1 MNYIAE
7 LNAFDRWLETN
18 YLPALSELLWR
29 KMIALFNRCGWA
41 EWISV
46 DNQRLMGLIQ
56 VKREATFIDYRNK
69 LVEAGLIEY
78 QKGKKGSPNRYK
90 LISLS
95 EGKNNNTFTDEVQ
108 TVVNTEVQS
117 VVNPVVNTV
126 VKTVDINKLNQTK
139 LNKIKDM
146 PGTKCSEPVAML
158 PLKDGTEY
166 EISAESFEEFVNAY
180 PAINVLSEMRKMRAW
195 CLSNPA
201 NRKTRRGIMKF
212 INGWL
217 GRAKPES
224 SNSAIE
230 PVRDYEGDETI

>member
-29 KMIALFNRCGWA
+29 KMVALFNRCGWA

-95 EGKNNNTFTDEVQ
+95 EVKNNNTFTSEVQ

-139 LNKIKDM
+139 LNKRKDM
-146 PGTKCSEPVAML
+146 PGTKCSEPVAVL

-180 PAINVLSEMRKMRAW
+180 PEINVLSEMRKMRAW

-224 SNSAIE
+224 SNSGSG
-230 PVRDYEGDETI
+230 PSYDYTGDETI

>member
-29 KMIALFNRCGWA
+29 KMVALFNRCGWA

-46 DNQRLMGLIQ
+46 DNQRLMGFIQ

-95 EGKNNNTFTDEVQ
+95 EGKNHNTFTDEVQ

-139 LNKIKDM
+139 RNKIKDM

-212 INGWL
+212 VNGWL

-230 PVRDYEGDETI
+230 PIRDYEGDETI

>member
-95 EGKNNNTFTDEVQ
+95 EGKNHNTFTDEVQ

-139 LNKIKDM
+139 RNKIKDM

-224 SNSAIE
+224 SNPGSG
-230 PVRDYEGDETI
+230 PSYDYTGDETI

>member
-95 EGKNNNTFTDEVQ
+95 EGKNHNTFTDEVQ
-108 TVVNTEVQS
+108 SAVNTEVQS

-126 VKTVDINKLNQTK
+126 VKTVDINKLNQTD
-139 LNKIKDM
+139 I
-146 PGTKCSEPVAML
+146 
-158 PLKDGTEY
+158 
-166 EISAESFEEFVNAY
+166 VN
-180 PAINVLSEMRKMRAW
+180 I
-195 CLSNPA
+195 
-201 NRKTRRGIMKF
+201 G
-212 INGWL
+212 
-217 GRAKPES
+217 
-224 SNSAIE
+224 
-230 PVRDYEGDETI
+230 

>member
-224 SNSAIE
+224 SNSGSG
-230 PVRDYEGDETI
+230 PSYDYTGDETI

>member
-29 KMIALFNRCGWA
+29 KMVALFNRCGWA

-95 EGKNNNTFTDEVQ
+95 EGKNHNTFTDEVQ

-126 VKTVDINKLNQTK
+126 IKTVDINKLNQTK

-224 SNSAIE
+224 SNPGSG
-230 PVRDYEGDETI
+230 PSYDYTGDETI

>member
-29 KMIALFNRCGWA
+29 KMVALFNRCGWA

-95 EGKNNNTFTDEVQ
+95 EGKNHNTFTDEVQ

-224 SNSAIE
+224 SNPGSG
-230 PVRDYEGDETI
+230 PSYDYTGDETI

>member
-95 EGKNNNTFTDEVQ
+95 EGKNHNTFTDEVQ

-224 SNSAIE
+224 SNSGSG
-230 PVRDYEGDETI
+230 PSYDYTGDETI

>member
-29 KMIALFNRCGWA
+29 KMVALFNRCGWA

-95 EGKNNNTFTDEVQ
+95 EGKNHNTFTDEVQ
-108 TVVNTEVQS
+108 TVVNPEVQS
-117 VVNPVVNTV
+117 VVKPVVNTV

-212 INGWL
+212 VNGWL

>member
-29 KMIALFNRCGWA
+29 KMVALFNRCGWA

-95 EGKNNNTFTDEVQ
+95 EVKNNNTFTSEVQ

-139 LNKIKDM
+139 LNKRKDM

-212 INGWL
+212 VNGWL

-230 PVRDYEGDETI
+230 PIRDYEGDETI

>member
-29 KMIALFNRCGWA
+29 KMVALFNRCGWA

-95 EGKNNNTFTDEVQ
+95 EEKNHNTFTDEVQ

-224 SNSAIE
+224 SNPGSG
-230 PVRDYEGDETI
+230 PSYDYTGDETI

>member
-29 KMIALFNRCGWA
+29 KMVALFNRCGWA

-95 EGKNNNTFTDEVQ
+95 EGKNHNTFTSEVQ

-139 LNKIKDM
+139 LNKRKDM

-212 INGWL
+212 VNGWL

-230 PVRDYEGDETI
+230 PIRDYEGDETI

>member
-1 MNYIAE
+1 LNYIAE

-29 KMIALFNRCGWA
+29 KMVALFNRCGWA

-95 EGKNNNTFTDEVQ
+95 EGKNHNTFTDEVQ
-108 TVVNTEVQS
+108 SVVNTEVQS

-139 LNKIKDM
+139 LNKRKDM

-212 INGWL
+212 VNGWL

-230 PVRDYEGDETI
+230 PIRDYEGDETI

>member
-29 KMIALFNRCGWA
+29 KMVALFNRCGWA

-95 EGKNNNTFTDEVQ
+95 EVKNNNTFTSEAQ
-108 TVVNTEVQS
+108 SVVNTEVQS
-117 VVNPVVNTV
+117 VVNPVVNPV
-126 VKTVDINKLNQTK
+126 VKTVDINKLKHKHK
-139 LNKIKDM
+139 LKQKSIPPIVPHEEDAPKSVPRETVQYKKIADYWNSVC
-146 PGTKCSEPVAML
+146 TEL
-158 PLKDGTEY
+158 PK
-166 EISAESFEEFVNAY
+166 V
-180 PAINVLSEMRKMRAW
+180 
-195 CLSNPA
+195 
-201 NRKTRRGIMKF
+201 
-212 INGWL
+212 
-217 GRAKPES
+217 
-224 SNSAIE
+224 
-230 PVRDYEGDETI
+230 

>member
-29 KMIALFNRCGWA
+29 KMVALFNRCGWA

-95 EGKNNNTFTDEVQ
+95 EVKNNNTFTSEVQ

-139 LNKIKDM
+139 RNKIKDM

-166 EISAESFEEFVNAY
+166 EISAESFEEFVSAY
-180 PAINVLSEMRKMRAW
+180 PEINVLSEMRKMRAW

-224 SNSAIE
+224 QNPGSGPSY
-230 PVRDYEGDETI
+230 DYTGDETI

>member
-29 KMIALFNRCGWA
+29 KMVALFNRCGWA

-95 EGKNNNTFTDEVQ
+95 EGKNHNTFTDEVQ

-139 LNKIKDM
+139 LNKRKDM

-180 PAINVLSEMRKMRAW
+180 PEINVLSEMRKMRAW

-224 SNSAIE
+224 QNPGSGPSY
-230 PVRDYEGDETI
+230 DYTGDETI

>member
-29 KMIALFNRCGWA
+29 KMVALFNRCGWA

-90 LISLS
+90 LTSLS
-95 EGKNNNTFTDEVQ
+95 EGKNHNTFTSEVQ

-117 VVNPVVNTV
+117 VVNPVVNPV

-139 LNKIKDM
+139 LNKRKDM

-224 SNSAIE
+224 SNSGSG
-230 PVRDYEGDETI
+230 PSYDYTGDETI

>member
-29 KMIALFNRCGWA
+29 KMVALFNRCGWA

-90 LISLS
+90 LTSLS
-95 EGKNNNTFTDEVQ
+95 EGKNHNTFTSEVQ

-139 LNKIKDM
+139 LNKRKDM

-212 INGWL
+212 VNGWL

-230 PVRDYEGDETI
+230 PIRDYEGDETI

>member
-29 KMIALFNRCGWA
+29 KMVALFNRCGWA

-95 EGKNNNTFTDEVQ
+95 EGKNHNTFTDEVQ

-139 LNKIKDM
+139 RNKIKDM

-212 INGWL
+212 VNGWL

-230 PVRDYEGDETI
+230 PIRDYEGDETI